1 MRKNTTNFFKRFFY
15 IIVFFSI
22 IAGFTFFSYV
32 IQQANDPCIYLEK
45 VLLDSDQKVLKSFF
59 APDDD
64 IRSVLISLIKAEQE
78 SICIAIYWKTQKDIA
93 DALVEAYE
101 RGVKIEIIAD
111 RGYGSDRYSKIPHL
125 ANNKIPVWVFQTDIK
140 TNALM
145 HNKFVIFKNILGRSL
160 VWTGSY
166 NFTNRAND
174 SNQENVIVLDDK
186 NIVESFSNQFSKIK
200 KRCVLI
206 SGKPGE
212 DYTRRVAKEESITA
226 TVAKWLRGILKMYDE
241 M

>member
-1 MRKNTTNFFKRFFY
+1 MRKNLSNFFKRFFY
-15 IIVFFSI
+15 SIVFFGI

-32 IQQANDPCIYLEK
+32 IQQANDPCFYLEK
-45 VLLDSDQKVLKSFF
+45 VLLNSDQKVLKSFF
-59 APDDD
+59 SPDDD
-64 IRSVLISLIKAEQE
+64 IRSVLINLIRAEKE
-78 SICIAIYWKTQKDIA
+78 SISVAIYWKTQKDIA
-93 DALVEAYE
+93 EALVEAYE

-111 RGYGSDRYSKIPHL
+111 RGYGSDRYSKIPYL

-174 SNQENVIVLDDK
+174 SNQENVVVLDDK
-186 NIVESFSNQFSKIK
+186 KIVESFSNQFSKIK

-212 DYTRRVAKEESITA
+212 DYTRRVAQEDSVIA

-241 M
+241 R